1 VSLKGKEILI
11 IDDDTEYQF
20 FMNKILANIGITI
33 VQALSYDEAIEKLNQ
48 SVPHLVITDI
58 KLGDDKSG
66 IDIQRYLKDHP
77 KFKKIPVFVVSTD
90 ANRQTIFQSL
100 ALGAS
105 EYMIKPA
112 ISVILVQKL
121 RRIFMDY
128 ESPEVIFLD
137 EDGDYKNEFQ
147 IAFENSFEVEL
158 ETDINLRAINELSC
172 ILQGP
177 LKFPKGTVIEFEN
190 ELINNMG
197 GEGLGY
203 RSIENSRATGA
214 GSFSTR
220 FSLIGIDEKTAQK
233 IRTMR
238 VTKS

>member
-1 VSLKGKEILI
+1 MSLKGKEILV
-11 IDDDTEYQF
+11 IDDDTQYQF
-20 FMNKILANIGITI
+20 FIKNILANIGLTV
-33 VQALSYDEAIEKLNQ
+33 VQAISYDDAIEKLNE

-58 KLGDDKSG
+58 KLNNDKSG
-66 IDIQRYLKDHP
+66 IDIQRYLKDHH
-77 KFKKIPVFVVSTD
+77 KFRKVPVFVISAD
-90 ANRQTIFQSL
+90 ANRETIFQSL

-105 EYMIKPA
+105 EYILKPV
-112 ISVILVQKL
+112 ISKMLIQKI

-128 ESPEVIFLD
+128 KSPEVQFLNA
-137 EDGDYKNEFQ
+137 DGKYKEEFQ
-147 IAFENSFEVEL
+147 VAFENDFDVEM

-177 LKFPKGTVIEFEN
+177 VKFAKGTVIEFEN
-190 ELINNMG
+190 DLINKMG

-203 RSIENSRATGA
+203 RSIENSRTTGA

-220 FSLIGIDEKTAQK
+220 FSLIGIEERTAQK
-233 IRTMR
+233 IRAMR

>member
-1 VSLKGKEILI
+1 MSLKGKEILI
-11 IDDDTEYQF
+11 IDDDTQYQF
-20 FMNKILANIGITI
+20 FMNNILSNTGIEI
-33 VQALSYDEAIEKLNQ
+33 VQALSYDEAIEKLDL
-48 SVPHLVITDI
+48 SIPHLVITDI
-58 KLGDDKSG
+58 KLGHDKSG

-77 KFKKIPVFVVSTD
+77 KFKKIPVFVISAD

-105 EYMIKPA
+105 EYMIKPV
-112 ISVILVQKL
+112 ISKILIQKV

-128 ESPEVIFLD
+128 KSPEVLLLR
-137 EDGDYKNEFQ
+137 EDGTYKEEFQ
-147 IAFENSFEVEL
+147 VAFENDFEVEI

-177 LKFPKGTVIEFEN
+177 IKFPKGTVIQFEN
-190 ELINNMG
+190 DLINKMG

-203 RSIENSRATGA
+203 RSIENSRTTGG

-220 FSLIGIDEKTAQK
+220 FSLIGIQEKTAQK
-233 IRTMR
+233 IRAMR